1 MSAGSRIKK
10 HRMHVRPPAGARAG
24 MRAAIWQSDS
34 ILVLTSAGKVIVYVK
49 LKETRLGT
57 RMNSA
62 LYGPSH
68 GLLSAN
74 GTE

>member
-1 MSAGSRIKK
+1 
-10 HRMHVRPPAGARAG
+10 

-57 RMNSA
+57 RMNSEHA
-62 LYGPSH
+62 TRLRHSNVFAFLCVGETHQVVYDTPAH
-68 GLLSAN
+68 G
-74 GTE
+74 GKRV